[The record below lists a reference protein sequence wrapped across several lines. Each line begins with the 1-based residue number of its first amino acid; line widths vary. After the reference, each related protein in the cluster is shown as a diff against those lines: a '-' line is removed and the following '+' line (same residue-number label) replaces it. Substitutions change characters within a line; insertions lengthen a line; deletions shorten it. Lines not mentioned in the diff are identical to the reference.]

1 MIQAIII
8 FASITLAFLSLPAYA
23 KKTVYSP
30 KAEESELEFEY
41 YIDWKESPDGQD
53 LTTHEL
59 ELEYG
64 FTARDGVAFSLV
76 YLDPSDN
83 GLDFDKYKIE
93 WIHELDLADSRRFDA
108 ALYLEYQIKDNNNEA
123 DVIEFKPLLE
133 RRLRNRPVTLSF
145 NGILEKEIGG
155 NAKTGLELGYAARID
170 WQVSP
175 AVLAGIEA
183 FGAFGEAVDI
193 KPMEQQ
199 SHIIGPVLDLE
210 PGHEIE
216 WQIGALFGLTDGS
229 EDVRLKSNLSIEW

>member
-1 MIQAIII
+1 MIQAAIA
-8 FASITLAFLSLPAYA
+8 FASMTLVLLSLPAYA

-30 KAEESELEFEY
+30 KVEEGELEFEY

-53 LTTHEL
+53 LVTHEF

-64 FTARDGVAFSLV
+64 FTTRDLFAFYLV
-76 YLDPSDN
+76 YLDPSDK

-93 WIHELDLADSRRFDA
+93 WIHKLDLANSRSFDA
-108 ALYLEYQIKDNNNEA
+108 ALYLEYQIKDNKNEA

-133 RRLRNRPVTLSF
+133 RRLQSRPVVLSF

-170 WQVSP
+170 WQVSS
-175 AVLAGIEA
+175 VFLAGIEA

-199 SHIIGPVLDLE
+199 SHIVGPVLDFE

-216 WQIGALFGLTDGS
+216 WQIGVLFGLTDGS